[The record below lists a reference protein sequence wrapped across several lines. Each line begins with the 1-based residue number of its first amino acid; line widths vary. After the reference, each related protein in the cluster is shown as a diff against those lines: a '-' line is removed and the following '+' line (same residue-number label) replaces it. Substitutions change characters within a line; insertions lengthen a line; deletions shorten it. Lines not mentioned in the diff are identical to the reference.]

1 MPKIT
6 VAGVKR
12 RAKSMNENQIKQII
26 RSLEG
31 TTARP
36 QIIEA
41 WQDALKRKEQ
51 KAIITNNETGNRE
64 STSIDD
70 LVVEK
75 YIRLKESAK
84 RRGKDFNLSLGDV
97 RRLITRKRCA
107 YTGVTMTDYRN
118 GEGTQITIDRFDP
131 NLGYVKG
138 NVYAVSAAANHA
150 KNVVLETQHKCKMT
164 AKQLLKMCETLCSM
178 GFDELNK
185 A

>member
-6 VAGVKR
+6 AKSVKR
-12 RAKSMNENQIKQII
+12 RAKSMSANQIKQII

-31 TTARP
+31 STARP
-36 QIIEA
+36 KIIEA
-41 WQDALKRKEQ
+41 WKAELKQ
-51 KAIITNNETGNRE
+51 KAQKPITASDENDHRET
-64 STSIDD
+64 TSIDD

-75 YIRLKESAK
+75 YLRLNESAK
-84 RRGKDFNLSLGDV
+84 RRSKDFNLSLSDV

-164 AKQLLKMCETLCSM
+164 AKQLLKMCETLCNM
-178 GFDELNK
+178 GFDELGK
-185 A
+185 E